1 MNDKE
6 RIEKIKANEKKI
18 AELRVKRNE
27 TMRQI
32 LKLYEKE
39 RGNKECLK

>member
-1 MNDKE
+1 MTNQE
-6 RIEKIKANEKKI
+6 RINKIRANEKKI
-18 AELRVKRNE
+18 AEITAKRNE

>member
-6 RIEKIKANEKKI
+6 RIEKIKANKKKI
-18 AELRVKRNE
+18 AEITKQRNE

-39 RGNKECLK
+39 RGNKE